1 LSDAATA
8 TAPKYE
14 FPPELVRR
22 AISDLVDV
30 VSITGRRVLLGMV
43 ERLDWNTWRSN
54 DPKRVDPEQ
63 ADRGVRR
70 SALARSALYSSRR
83 SVSYGLRELEAAQL
97 LTVKRRKG
105 FSSWYTL
112 DVRLLMALAAGRR
125 ETTASTAPASTT
137 TAPAS
142 TTTAPASTT
151 TAPAS
156 TVSSSPELEAVRA
169 RLAAADLL
177 VGRVCPAW
185 AALACRSRSRDLA
198 VLCVLA
204 AVEMYGERDALDVA
218 QSLSGRLGRLWLE
231 LGQPD
236 MITFGGQLVKVITYL
251 RDHPG
256 PRQELHRVLRKTR
269 WDEVSIKAIT
279 AWGSPSPGVA
289 PTGPQ
294 PKASAA
300 QSPSAPSAVDL
311 WASLASLSFGAFLKT
326 LRPSVATLEAAPA
339 LLDDLTRAEAAGPGW
354 RREELVRGV
363 LRYVA
368 QLGALPEAPPGTGPP
383 TG

>member
-1 LSDAATA
+1 MSDAATA
-8 TAPKYE
+8 TAPQFE

-22 AISDLVDV
+22 AIHDLKDV

-43 ERLDWNTWRSN
+43 ERLDWHTWRSN
-54 DPKRVDPEQ
+54 DPKTLDREH

-70 SALARSALYSSRR
+70 SSLARSALYSSRR
-83 SVSYGLRELEAAQL
+83 SVSYGLRELEEVQL
-97 LTVKRRKG
+97 LKVKHRKG
-105 FSSWYTL
+105 FTSWYKL
-112 DVRLLMALAAGRR
+112 DVRLLLALAAGRR
-125 ETTASTAPASTT
+125 PRPADDDDDESSTT

-142 TTTAPASTT
+142 TTTAPASTMN
-151 TAPAS
+151 A
-156 TVSSSPELEAVRA
+156 SPEVEAVRA

-177 VGRVCPAW
+177 VGRSCPAW
-185 AALACRSRSRDLA
+185 AALACRRRSRDLA
-198 VLCVLA
+198 VLAVLA
-204 AVEMYGERDALDVA
+204 AVEAYGERDALDVA
-218 QSLSGRLGRLWLE
+218 QGLSGRLGRLWLE

-279 AWGSPSPGVA
+279 AWSSPAPGVA

-294 PKASAA
+294 PKPSAA
-300 QSPSAPSAVDL
+300 PPPSAPSPVDL
-311 WASLASLSFGAFLKT
+311 WASLASETFGAFLGA
-326 LRPSVATLEAAPA
+326 LRPSLAALPAAPA

>member
-1 LSDAATA
+1 MSDAGTA
-8 TAPKYE
+8 TAPQFE

-22 AISDLVDV
+22 AIHDLKDV

-54 DPKRVDPEQ
+54 DPKDLDREH

-83 SVSYGLRELEAAQL
+83 SVSYGLRELEEAQL
-97 LTVKRRKG
+97 LKVKRRKG
-105 FSSWYTL
+105 FSSWYKL
-112 DVRLLMALAAGRR
+112 DVRLLLALAAGRR
-125 ETTASTAPASTT
+125 PHPADDDESSTASASTT
-137 TAPAS
+137 TAPAL
-142 TTTAPASTT
+142 TT

-156 TVSSSPELEAVRA
+156 TVSSSPEVEAVRA

-177 VGRVCPAW
+177 VGRTCPAW
-185 AALACRSRSRDLA
+185 AALACRRRSRDLA

-218 QSLSGRLGRLWLE
+218 QSLSGRLGRLWVE

-279 AWGSPSPGVA
+279 AWGLPSPGVA

-311 WASLASLSFGAFLKT
+311 WASVASESFGAFLGA

-339 LLDDLTRAEAAGPGW
+339 LCDDLTRAEAAGPGW